1 MTAEVAVINKSAVAI
16 AADSA
21 VTTELTDSSGRRHD
35 KIFNTAN
42 KVFALSKYAPVGIMV
57 YNATEL
63 GGVPWETLIK
73 EYRKDRGKKNF
84 AHLED
89 YASDLFKFLSG
100 NKILFNEKHIKDVL
114 LLILIRYFS
123 SLLGNE
129 KTSNRKARGIFEN
142 KIGELENLEFADS
155 FNSELLE
162 LPNDYVAVVDEAAK
176 FTFGLPAIRNLKTK
190 YRRLAALAIT
200 KEFQLEGY
208 SGVVITGFG
217 EEEVFPKLIEYKTD
231 LVIFDRVRKAK
242 LQEFEPSHLTY
253 GKVMS
258 FAQEDI
264 TRTILEG
271 INPSYAKQIQ
281 NSAIEYFSNLPSTI
295 IDDIDELEDDRKDHY
310 KTRAFDAF
318 VESIKD
324 YFRKMNEERKS
335 KHTFQIE
342 KAIQMMPFSELAEIA
357 EVFIRLTQVR
367 RRLSP
372 DSETV
377 GGPID
382 VAVISKADGFVWI
395 KRKYYFDKELNYSF
409 MGNYLDKG

>member
-21 VTTELTDSSGRRHD
+21 VTTELTDSSGRQHD

-57 YNATEL
+57 YNTMEL

-73 EYRKDRGKKNF
+73 EYRKHLKKKKFNY
-84 AHLED
+84 LEEYVD
-89 YASDLFKFLSG
+89 DFFKFLSSS
-100 NKILFNEKHIKDVL
+100 KKLFNEEHIKDVL
-114 LLILIRYFS
+114 LLILMKFFFS
-123 SLLGNE
+123 LG
-129 KTSNRKARGIFEN
+129 TISSNREAKEKFN
-142 KIGELENLEFADS
+142 KKIEEMEKLDFADS
-155 FNSELLE
+155 FDENLTQLT
-162 LPNDYVAVVDEAAK
+162 NDYIAVIDKAA
-176 FTFGLPAIRNLKTK
+176 TFVFGKSKIRNLKTK

-200 KEFQLEGY
+200 KEEQLAGY

-217 EEEVFPKLIEYKTD
+217 EEDIFPKLVEYKTD
-231 LVIFDRVRKAK
+231 LVIFGRVRKTK
-242 LQEFEPSHLTY
+242 LQEYEPSHLTY

-264 TRTILEG
+264 IKTILEG
-271 INPSYAKQIQ
+271 INPSYARKIQ
-281 NSAIEYFSNLPSTI
+281 ESAIQFLAKLPQKI
-295 IDDIDELEDDRKDHY
+295 IDGIDELDVDKKDHY
-310 KTRAFDAF
+310 KAKAFDAF
-318 VESIKD
+318 AESIIE
-324 YFRKMNEERKS
+324 FFINMNEERES

-395 KRKYYFDKELNYSF
+395 KRKYYFNKELNYSF
-409 MGNYLDKG
+409 MGNYFDE

>member
-42 KVFALSKYAPVGIMV
+42 KVFALSKFAPVGIMV
-57 YNATEL
+57 YNTMEL

-73 EYRKDRGKKNF
+73 EYRKNLKRKKFDR
-84 AHLED
+84 LEE
-89 YASDLFKFLSG
+89 YADDFFSYLSG
-100 NKILFNEKHIKDVL
+100 NKTLFNEEHIKEVL
-114 LLILIRYFS
+114 FVILLRFFY
-123 SLLGNE
+123 SLGDIASNNE
-129 KTSNRKARGIFEN
+129 AKEIFD
-142 KIGELENLEFADS
+142 KQIKSLEDLDYADS
-155 FNSELLE
+155 FDETLASLSSE
-162 LPNDYVAVVDEAAK
+162 YIAVIDKAAE
-176 FTFGLPAIRNLKTK
+176 FVFGTSKIRNLKTK
-190 YRRLAALAIT
+190 YRRLAALVLT
-200 KEFQLEGY
+200 KDTQLAGY

-217 EEEVFPKLIEYKTD
+217 EKEIFPKLIEYKTD

-242 LQEFEPSHLTY
+242 NQEFQPSHFSH

-271 INPSYAKQIQ
+271 INPSYANEIQ
-281 NSAIEYFSNLPSTI
+281 DSAVQFFVSLPHRI
-295 IDDIDELEDDRKDHY
+295 IDGIDELNDDRKNYY
-310 KTRAFDAF
+310 KINAIDAIR
-318 VESIKD
+318 ESLIEFFK
-324 YFRKMNEERKS
+324 KMEEERIS

-395 KRKYYFDKELNYSF
+395 KRKFYFDKELNYSF
-409 MGNYLDKG
+409 IGKYLDIE